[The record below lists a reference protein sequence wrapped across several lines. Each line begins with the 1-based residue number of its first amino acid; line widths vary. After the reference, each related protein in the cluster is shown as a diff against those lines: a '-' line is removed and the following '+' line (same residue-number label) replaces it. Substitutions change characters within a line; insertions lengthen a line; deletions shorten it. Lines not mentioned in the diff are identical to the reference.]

1 MLFNSIQN
9 FKVWN
14 DYFENPKGSQLGLI
28 GALYQIGSLVSIPF
42 V

>member
-1 MLFNSIQN
+1 MFFNGVQN

-14 DYFENPKGSQLGLI
+14 DYFGNPEEHVLGLL